1 MDFLLK
7 PGIKRQEDSMKETF
21 SQKSKLTEH
30 PNFETLLILQQKFI
44 KGNNSSIFWVI
55 LCLLWLAN
63 SEWNLQKSGCACDG
77 IEHFLLNFGVLINY
91 QILNTW

>member
-1 MDFLLK
+1 MSFYHTTFPAKTFQLMPWITFPLATTSNLLSSSICNQALGFMDFLLK

-44 KGNNSSIFWVI
+44 KGNNSSIF
-55 LCLLWLAN
+55 
-63 SEWNLQKSGCACDG
+63 
-77 IEHFLLNFGVLINY
+77 
-91 QILNTW
+91 